1 MKPPGIGSSSLSTDM
16 DSTPL
21 PRRRDFLQ
29 TAGLG
34 VLGWPVMQS
43 FFGSSMAAQAQTAAP
58 TGTPALP
65 QLNRFPRMMQDW
77 LVNEVRAAE
86 QRGNA
91 RREALK
97 TKADAEA
104 YVKSVQERIRTCFGP
119 LPEKTPLNAKVT
131 KVLERDKTMERDH
144 YRIENIVFE
153 SRPNYL
159 VTGNLYLPAG
169 PGRKGP
175 FPGVI
180 GVCGHSLNGK
190 AEAAYQSFAQG
201 LARQG
206 MACFL
211 IDPVGQGE
219 RFQYL
224 NEKLGSRLGG
234 GTSEHNQ
241 MGAPQAL
248 VGEFLGTWFVWD
260 AMRALDYLLTRKEI
274 DPQHLGVTGNSGG
287 GTQTTWLCGMEP
299 RFTMAAPSC
308 FVTTFRRDAENELP
322 QDMEQCPPRVLA
334 EDLDHCDFLAA
345 MAPKPVIIMAQE
357 KDYFDARGSAETYE
371 RLKKLYTLLGKP
383 ENIQLHIG
391 PDPHGYTQ
399 PNREA
404 MYRFFSKA
412 TSIPA
417 ADAEPPITVEKD
429 EDLLCAPRGQV
440 SESGSRTLM
449 SFTRDKAEALAK
461 KRGSVGGDALKKAVR
476 SVLKMPALAD
486 SPPDYRILRTVGQ
499 RKYPAKAYCA
509 YAVETEPLIH
519 ALVTRLSEEALTSRL
534 PRGQSK
540 AVLYISHRSADA
552 ELRSDPFV
560 QELIASAP
568 DAAFF
573 ACDVRGIGD
582 SQPDTC
588 GANQFLG
595 RYGSHYFYSA
605 YSLMLDRPL
614 LGQRT
619 FDVLRVIQLLA
630 AAGHTEIHLAG
641 HGWGALP
648 AAFAALLSE
657 DVKQVTLKHALTS
670 FHDLAIHDDQQWPN
684 AFMLPY
690 VLEHFDLPDC
700 YTALK
705 SRDLRLIEPWG
716 AADGMK

>member
-1 MKPPGIGSSSLSTDM
+1 M
-16 DSTPL
+16 DTSPL

-34 VLGWPVMQS
+34 LVGLPLMQS
-43 FFGSSMAAQAQTAAP
+43 FFGSTGLATAQTAAP
-58 TGTPALP
+58 ATTAAALP
-65 QLNRFPRMMQDW
+65 QLNRFPRMMQEW
-77 LVNEVRAAE
+77 LVAEVRAAE
-86 QRGNA
+86 ARGNT
-91 RREALK
+91 RRDALK

-104 YVKSVQERIRTCFGP
+104 YVKSVQERIRKCFGP

-131 KVLERDKTMERDH
+131 KILERDG

-153 SRPNYL
+153 SRPNFM
-159 VTGNLYLPAG
+159 VTGNLYLPTNG
-169 PGRKGP
+169 KGKV
-175 FPGVI
+175 PGVI

-190 AEAAYQSFAQG
+190 AAEAYQSFAQG

-206 MACFL
+206 QACF
-211 IDPVGQGE
+211 IVDPAGQGE

-248 VGEFLGTWFVWD
+248 IGEFLGTWFVWD
-260 AMRALDYLLTRKEI
+260 AMRALDYLLTRPEI
-274 DPQHLGVTGNSGG
+274 DPEHLGVTGNSGG

-299 RFTMAAPSC
+299 RFTMGAPSC

-334 EDLDHCDFLAA
+334 NDLDHCDFLAA

-357 KDYFDARGSAETYE
+357 KDYFDNRGSTETYE
-371 RLKKLYTLLGKP
+371 RLKKIYTLLGKP

-391 PDPHGYTQ
+391 PDPHGYSQ
-399 PNREA
+399 SNREA
-404 MYRFFSKA
+404 MYRFFGKA
-412 TSIPA
+412 TGIPA
-417 ADAEPPITVEKD
+417 AASEPTITIEKD
-429 EDLLCAPRGQV
+429 EDLQAAPRGQV
-440 SESGSRTLM
+440 SELGSRTVM
-449 SFTRDKAEALAK
+449 DFTREKADDLAAKRKHLSGEALQSAVRQILKLPTSAEA
-461 KRGSVGGDALKKAVR
+461 
-476 SVLKMPALAD
+476 
-486 SPPDYRILRTVGQ
+486 PPDYRILRSVGA
-499 RKYPAKAYCA
+499 RKYPTKAFCT
-509 YAVETEPLIH
+509 YAVETEPMIH
-519 ALVTRLSEEALTSRL
+519 ALLTRLSDETLTSRI
-534 PRGQSK
+534 PRGLSK

-560 QELIASAP
+560 QELVASAP
-568 DAAFF
+568 GAAFF
-573 ACDVRGIGD
+573 VCDVRGIGD
-582 SQPDTC
+582 SQPDAC

-605 YSLMLDRPL
+605 YGVMLDKPL

-641 HGWGALP
+641 QGWGALP
-648 AAFAALLSE
+648 AALAAVLSRV
-657 DVKQVTLKHALTS
+657 VKQVTLKHALTS
-670 FHDLAIHDDQQWPN
+670 FHDLATHDDQQWPN
-684 AFMLPY
+684 AFMLPG
-690 VLEHFDLPDC
+690 VLRQFDLPDC
-700 YTALK
+700 YAELK
-705 SRDLRLIEPWG
+705 SRSLRNLEPWT

>member
-1 MKPPGIGSSSLSTDM
+1 MDSSS
-16 DSTPL
+16 L

-29 TAGLG
+29 SAGLG
-34 VLGWPVMQS
+34 ILGWPVMQS
-43 FFGSSMAAQAQTAAP
+43 FLANAGTALAQNVTQAPAAVL
-58 TGTPALP
+58 PA
-65 QLNRFPRMMQDW
+65 LNRFPRMMQDW
-77 LVNEVRAAE
+77 LVAEVRAAE

-104 YVKSVQERIRTCFGP
+104 YVQSAQERIRQCFGP
-119 LPEKTPLNAKVT
+119 LPEKTPLNAKIT
-131 KVLERDKTMERDH
+131 RTLDRDA
-144 YRIENIVFE
+144 YRIENIIFE
-153 SRPNYL
+153 SRPNYH
-159 VTGNLYLPAG
+159 VTGNLYQPKS
-169 PGRKGP
+169 RKGP

-190 AEAAYQSFAQG
+190 AEKAYQSFAQG

-260 AMRALDYLLTRKEI
+260 AIRALDYLLTRDEI
-274 DPQHLGVTGNSGG
+274 DPKHLGVTGNSGG

-308 FVTTFRRDAENELP
+308 FVATFRRDAENELP

-404 MYRFFSKA
+404 MYRFFGKA
-412 TSIPA
+412 AGIPA
-417 ADAEPPITVEKD
+417 ADAEPLITIETD
-429 EDLLCAPRGQV
+429 EDLRCTPKGQV
-440 SESGSRTLM
+440 TAMGSRTLM
-449 SFTRDKAEALAK
+449 SFTRDKTEALGK
-461 KRGSVGGDALKKAVR
+461 KRGSVNGAALRKAVGE
-476 SVLKMPALAD
+476 VLKMPALRD
-486 SPPDYRILRTVGQ
+486 SPPDYRILRSMGQ

-509 YAVETEPLIH
+509 YAVETEPMIH

-540 AVLYISHRSADA
+540 AVLYVSHRSADA
-552 ELRSDPFV
+552 ELRDDPFV
-560 QELIASAP
+560 QELVASSP
-568 DAAFF
+568 GAAFF

-605 YSLMLDRPL
+605 YSSMLDRPL
-614 LGQRT
+614 LGQRA
-619 FDVLRVIQLLA
+619 FDVLRVIQLLT

-641 HGWGALP
+641 RGWGALP
-648 AAFAALLSE
+648 AAFAALLSK
-657 DVKQVTLKHALTS
+657 DVKKVTLKHALTS
-670 FHDLAIHDDQQWPN
+670 FHDIAIHDDQQWPN
-684 AFMLPY
+684 AFMLPHA
-690 VLEHFDLPDC
+690 LEHFDLPDC